1 VRRGANMMCRC
12 AARLLRKKKFAL
24 CPVGC
29 QALSFRKKDAVNAVG
44 RGRRATSG
52 ITTRSNTLKERETRA
67 MKEELMLM
75 PTDKESAFLLLFKIK
90 KREAAE
96 TTKTREKI
104 GQKQV
109 GKF

>member
-1 VRRGANMMCRC
+1 M
-12 AARLLRKKKFAL
+12 
-24 CPVGC
+24 
-29 QALSFRKKDAVNAVG
+29 
-44 RGRRATSG
+44 
-52 ITTRSNTLKERETRA
+52 KERETRA

-75 PTDKESAFLLLFKIK
+75 PTDKESASFFLLLFKTK

-109 GKF
+109 GKFQVA

>member
-1 VRRGANMMCRC
+1 VQRGFCE
-12 AARLLRKKKFAL
+12 KKFAL

-44 RGRRATSG
+44 RGCRATSG

-67 MKEELMLM
+67 MKEELTLM
-75 PTDKESAFLLLFKIK
+75 PTDKESAPFFFLFLLFKTK

-96 TTKTREKI
+96 TIKTREKI

-109 GKF
+109 GKFQVA